1 MTTKIEVIDKF
12 GNWEAFKKLVEKLDN
27 SISNIKPSDIADKLD
42 VDYDTVF
49 DALDE
54 INWEREQKYFELTGD
69 LF

>member
-27 SISNIKPSDIADKLD
+27 SISNIKPSDIADKLG